1 MLRLALL
8 LSLLP
13 LAAVA
18 QVTDTPF
25 EQPAPLNMEDGS
37 PFPLGPDGQ
46 PMRPQPRGGA
56 QVLQGLDGMS
66 SAPRPAPRGE
76 LPAEG
81 GEVGVPTDGVIVLE
95 GEDALEAEVT
105 PDGQIVLDGERV
117 VPEGE
122 PLPGTEALGELGP
135 APQGENVFPGL
146 EIRPSFDD
154 TPREVREEQQVASS
168 PGALLRGLDKVSGA
182 VTDLDLSVGET
193 VQMGR
198 LAVTLE
204 DCRYP
209 VNDPAGDAYALL
221 LIQAEGMS
229 GPAFEGWMIASSP
242 ALSALDHPRYDV
254 WVMRCRSS

>member
-1 MLRLALL
+1 M
-8 LSLLP
+8 P
-13 LAAVA
+13 
-18 QVTDTPF
+18 
-25 EQPAPLNMEDGS
+25 
-37 PFPLGPDGQ
+37 
-46 PMRPQPRGGA
+46 GA
-56 QVLQGLDGMS
+56 
-66 SAPRPAPRGE
+66 
-76 LPAEG
+76 
-81 GEVGVPTDGVIVLE
+81 
-95 GEDALEAEVT
+95 
-105 PDGQIVLDGERV
+105 
-117 VPEGE
+117 
-122 PLPGTEALGELGP
+122 EALGELGP
-135 APQGENVFPGL
+135 APQGEDAFPGL

-168 PGALLRGLDKVSGA
+168 SGALLRGLDKVSGA

>member
-1 MLRLALL
+1 MLRLVLL
-8 LSLLP
+8 LSVLP

-25 EQPAPLNMEDGS
+25 EQPAPLNMEDGT

-46 PMRPQPRGGA
+46 PMRPQPRVGA
-56 QVLQGLDGMS
+56 QVLQGLDGMQ

-76 LPAEG
+76 LPAAE
-81 GEVGVPTDGVIVLE
+81 GEVAAPVDGVIVLE
-95 GEDALEAEVT
+95 GEDALDAEVT
-105 PDGQIVLDGERV
+105 PDGQIVLDGETV
-117 VPEGE
+117 VPQEVV
-122 PLPGTEALGELGP
+122 PGAEALGELGP
-135 APQGENVFPGL
+135 APQGENAFPGL

-168 PGALLRGLDKVSGA
+168 PGALLRGLDKVSGT

-254 WVMRCRSS
+254 WVMRCRTS

>member
-1 MLRLALL
+1 
-8 LSLLP
+8 
-13 LAAVA
+13 
-18 QVTDTPF
+18 
-25 EQPAPLNMEDGS
+25 
-37 PFPLGPDGQ
+37 
-46 PMRPQPRGGA
+46 
-56 QVLQGLDGMS
+56 
-66 SAPRPAPRGE
+66 
-76 LPAEG
+76 
-81 GEVGVPTDGVIVLE
+81 VGVPTDGVIVLE
-95 GEDALEAEVT
+95 GEDALEAEVM

>member
-1 MLRLALL
+1 MLRVALL
-8 LSLLP
+8 LSVLP
-13 LAAVA
+13 FAAAA

-56 QVLQGLDGMS
+56 QVLQGLDGMVS
-66 SAPRPAPRGE
+66 GTRPSPRGE
-76 LPAEG
+76 PPAAE

-95 GEDALEAEVT
+95 GEAAPGDAPAPEGE
-105 PDGQIVLDGERV
+105 IVLEGEGV

-122 PLPGTEALGELGP
+122 PLPGTEALGELAP
-135 APQGENVFPGL
+135 APQGEDAFPGL

-154 TPREVREEQQVASS
+154 TPREVREDQQVASS

-193 VQMGR
+193 VQLGR

-209 VNDPAGDAYALL
+209 VSDPAGDAYALL
-221 LIQAEGMS
+221 LIEAEGMS